1 MARDDKKNPLIST
14 FAWTDEAAQRILRVP
29 AGFMRNKTQERIEEL
44 AREHAATTIDLGL
57 VEEGIE
63 NGKKMMA
70 EMIATY
76 NAPASAGAKPAAATT
91 PAPASGNGD
100 GRGYLNEV
108 SPLTARD

>member
-1 MARDDKKNPLIST
+1 
-14 FAWTDEAAQRILRVP
+14 
-29 AGFMRNKTQERIEEL
+29 
-44 AREHAATTIDLGL
+44 
-57 VEEGIE
+57 
-63 NGKKMMA
+63 MMA

-76 NAPASAGAKPAAATT
+76 NAPASAGTKPAAATT